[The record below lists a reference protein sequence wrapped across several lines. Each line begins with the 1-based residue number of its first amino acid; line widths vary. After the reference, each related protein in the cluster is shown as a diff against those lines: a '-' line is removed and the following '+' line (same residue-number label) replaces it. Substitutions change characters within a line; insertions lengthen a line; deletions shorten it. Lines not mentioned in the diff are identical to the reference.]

1 MQGRFQRLNGEHE
14 PQDENIHQG
23 NPTSKFRENRG
34 LPARSKQAISTFAK
48 GASSLCPLSKLATS
62 IVEAFRTTSSRH
74 LATKR
79 RTARQ
84 LKQRQAR
91 IPAPGG
97 RFSGS
102 GLAVASS
109 RSLHN
114 LSRQLY
120 TTRPWPFHMPIRQ
133 DPRPIPRSSS

>member
-1 MQGRFQRLNGEHE
+1 MQGRFQRLNWEHE
-14 PQDENIHQG
+14 PQDEKIHQG
-23 NPTSKFRENRG
+23 NPTSKYGENRG
-34 LPARSKQAISTFAK
+34 LAARSKQANSTPAK
-48 GASSLCPLSKLATS
+48 GAFSLCPLSKLATS
-62 IVEAFRTTSSRH
+62 VVEAFRTTSCRH
-74 LATKR
+74 LETKR

-84 LKQRQAR
+84 LMQRQAR

-97 RFSGS
+97 RFSRS

-120 TTRPWPFHMPIRQ
+120 ATHPWPFHMSIRL
-133 DPRPIPRSSS
+133 DPRPIPSCQI